1 MNIAIIGMRT
11 QGKSTLAIF
20 IARIIQGRRD
30 AHVIAIFDPKRTYNS
45 IPHTS
50 DIGEFE
56 HLLETERDAVS
67 YQPLTGS
74 REAKKSDDQVMD
86 EFSEFFDALGID
98 YHLGKRES
106 ARRPHLAPFVL
117 VVDEAWFLQGGLSAH
132 PRLEDIVRLADA
144 ENFYLIQT
152 AHRPKDFSTK
162 VRAQIN
168 ELYIFQQ
175 WLAEDIEIVREWC
188 GEEIATVVR
197 NLPKHHVVRYEI
209 DTRKFEIWSVP
220 KVWYSSLKGDD
231 ENGNASHEGKQAAPG
246 NSGGPDSD

>member
-11 QGKSTLAIF
+11 QGKSTLALY
-20 IARIIQGRRD
+20 IARIIQAKRCG
-30 AHVIAIFDPKRTYNS
+30 HVIAIFDPKRTYNS

-50 DIGEFE
+50 DIGELE

-67 YQPLTGS
+67 YQPLTGG
-74 REAKKSDDQVMD
+74 RDARKSDDQVME

-106 ARRPHLAPFVL
+106 ARRPRLAPFVL
-117 VVDEAWFLQGGLSAH
+117 LVDEAWFLQGGMSAH

-168 ELYIFQQ
+168 ELFIFQQ
-175 WLAEDIEIVREWC
+175 WLAEDIEIIREWC
-188 GEEIATVVR
+188 GEDIASVVR

-209 DTRKFEIWSVP
+209 DTRKFEIWFNP
-220 KVWYSSLKGDD
+220 KVWYSSLKQENE
-231 ENGNASHEGKQAAPG
+231 ENGNPNASETETGSA
-246 NSGGPDSD
+246 SGPDSH

>member
-11 QGKSTLAIF
+11 QGKSTLAIYV
-20 IARIIQGRRD
+20 ARWIQEKRK

-56 HLLETERDAVS
+56 HLLETTRDAVS

-74 REAKKSDDQVMD
+74 REARKSDDQVMD

-106 ARRPHLAPFVL
+106 ARRQNLSPFIL
-117 VVDEAWFLQGGLSAH
+117 LVDEAWFLQGGLSAH

-175 WLAEDIEIVREWC
+175 WLAEDIEIIREWC
-188 GEEIATVVR
+188 GEEIAETVR

-209 DTRKFEIWSVP
+209 DTRKFEVWSSP
-220 KVWYSSLKGDD
+220 EVWYSSLKQENE
-231 ENGNASHEGKQAAPG
+231 ENGIPNEAARSAS
-246 NSGGPDSD
+246 GPSSD